1 MSDEFLCK
9 ETFVVF
15 RLEDVLAGIPAE
27 AVDSIVTAQAACDS
41 TGAFVALRSVI
52 LRSRQGLTPPPI
64 RASGALQVVSLP
76 RSQVVPLPRMCATAR
91 CAVTGIALFEEKVQ
105 FVIVDPYRLAEAL
118 SCKEMPADAQEL
130 R

>member
-1 MSDEFLCK
+1 MSDASLCK

-27 AVDSIVTAQAACDS
+27 AVDSIVTEQDARDS
-41 TGAFVALRSVI
+41 TGAPVALRSVL
-52 LRSRQGLTPPPI
+52 LRSRQGLTSPPI

-76 RSQVVPLPRMCATAR
+76 KSQVVPLPRMCATAR
-91 CAVTGIALFEEKVQ
+91 SAVTGVALFEEKIQ
-105 FVIVDPYRLAEAL
+105 FVIVDPYRFAEAL
-118 SCKEMPADAQEL
+118 SRKEMPNGAQEL